1 MKYQILTLITLLII
15 SLGSCMPREQKAQK
29 LLREGSE
36 KVARGQHDEA
46 IKVFSKAIK
55 LMPDYAVAYSY
66 RGSAK
71 FDLGDLDG
79 AHDDY
84 TKAIEIDPT
93 YAEPYDFRGRIKQ
106 LWYDEA
112 GACEDFKKAFALGRP
127 GMFEKVRRCE

>member
-1 MKYQILTLITLLII
+1 MKYQILTLIALLII
-15 SLGSCMPREQKAQK
+15 YLGSCMPREQKAQE

-36 KVARGQHDEA
+36 KVAQSQHEEA
-46 IKVFSKAIK
+46 IKLFSKAIM
-55 LMPDYAVAYSY
+55 LMPEFAVAYSY

-71 FDLGDLDG
+71 FDLGDLNG
-79 AHDDY
+79 AHEDY

-112 GACEDFKKAFALGRP
+112 GACEDFLKAAALGRP
-127 GMFEKVRRCE
+127 NMSEKVRRCE